1 MRPLFFAM
9 VALTIAPAVHAAPIG
24 IDAQSPPAV
33 VHPLMDGTRPLGTRL
48 RMVQADAV
56 QDFDSLSFRFDTSIG
71 RDAAFR
77 DAPRPEADIAY
88 QALAE
93 VVPGFGAL
101 DDLTPLLDR

>member
-1 MRPLFFAM
+1 MRPISIAM
-9 VALTIAPAVHAAPIG
+9 VAMTIAPALHAAPIG

-33 VHPLMDGTRPLGTRL
+33 VHPLMDGTRPLGTSL
-48 RMVQADAV
+48 TMVQANAV
-56 QDFDSLSFRFDTSIG
+56 QDFDSLSFRFDTSIK

-93 VVPGFGAL
+93 VMPDIGTL